1 MPNTDLID
9 NGPSAMRQPNGDLLI
24 PAQTVQFL
32 EESLAQLE
40 RALSRTQ
47 GQECVTP
54 GQMEN
59 LSETANRQ
67 DFVDKLSAS
76 ANIDS
81 PTVHARQLP
90 STSSMADN
98 SESLQLLRALSR
110 LLFSDSSR
118 GPT

>member
-1 MPNTDLID
+1 MPNTDLTE
-9 NGPSAMRQPNGDLLI
+9 NGPSAIRQPNGDLLI

-32 EESLAQLE
+32 EEALGQLE

-59 LSETANRQ
+59 VSETAHRQ

-90 STSSMADN
+90 STSYLADN
-98 SESLQLLRALSR
+98 SQSLQLLRTLSR
-110 LLFSDSSR
+110 LLIPAS
-118 GPT
+118 